1 MHHPATLAASGST
14 ARNPSLSQWEAVT
27 RQALAVTHEQGAGGA
42 GAALAAYEQALS
54 IARQLLVAPPAGRA
68 EDCVAAL
75 VVSCHNLADLHIA
88 HGDADAAAGYLCR
101 AHESLL
107 ALLVD
112 TDRATSLREAALRH
126 SRATHLAL
134 ISHVA
139 AHGPHPLI
147 TRVMRMGCLAL
158 NVDGPT
164 RH

>member
-1 MHHPATLAASGST
+1 MHHPATLAVSGSP
-14 ARNPSLSQWEAVT
+14 ARNPSLSQWESIT
-27 RQALAVTHEQGAGGA
+27 RQALAVAHESGAVVAFA
-42 GAALAAYEQALS
+42 GHEQALS

-75 VVSCHNLADLHIA
+75 VVSCHNLADLHIE
-88 HGDADAAAGYLCR
+88 HGDADTAASYLCR

-112 TDRATSLREAALRH
+112 PDRTTSLREAALRH

-139 AHGPHPLI
+139 AYGPHALI